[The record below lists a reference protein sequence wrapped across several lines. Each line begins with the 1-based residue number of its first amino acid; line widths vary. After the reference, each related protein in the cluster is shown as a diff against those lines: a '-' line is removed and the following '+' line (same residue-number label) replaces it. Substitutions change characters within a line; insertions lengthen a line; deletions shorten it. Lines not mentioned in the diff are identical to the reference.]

1 MGPQLRCK
9 GYEPHQSSLDLDV
22 TAVRLSA
29 PPGEAFGVINVPEE
43 LVDPV
48 GSLITMQ
55 HPGDLPK
62 QVSISECAMIESP
75 VSGRVPD
82 SDFTHTCDTA
92 NGSSGAPILNTEGQL
107 VSIHHFG
114 FNEAS
119 DSAWRENRG
128 VLATLIIG
136 WMEEISGLQ

>member
-1 MGPQLRCK
+1 M
-9 GYEPHQSSLDLDV
+9 
-22 TAVRLSA
+22 TAVHLSA
-29 PPGEAFGVINVPEE
+29 SPGEAFGVINVPDVP
-43 LVDPV
+43 VDPV
-48 GSLITMQ
+48 GSLIIIQ

-75 VSGRVPD
+75 VSGRASD

-107 VSIHHFG
+107 VGIHHFG

-119 DSAWRENRG
+119 DSAWRKNRG
-128 VLATLIIG
+128 VLAKLIIG
-136 WMEEISGLQ
+136 WMEEISELQ